1 MHQASAELPTNALL
15 VTSSCQE
22 YLSTNRPDL
31 MEALANATEVD
42 TGATLRRLGEF
53 ALFNTTLSYRN
64 NWRVGMDRGYIPLPF
79 RHQGLLWWFQVLNT
93 YLVRVSSASPGQR
106 SLWRSLTRHAGIG
119 KLEMFLQAR
128 RKMDIRPPPTVA
140 LPIGRARCGRGG
152 RRPCDRIGAG
162 WLPEVWFDVGLHIR
176 MGDACGSTAP
186 KRGQKARRC
195 SARPLQDAFELMSA
209 HQLRGLVFLATDSA
223 EIAHSAKAIGAE
235 HGFSV
240 LTLPIDRKQHEGLC
254 LSKGSGDL
262 NDAPMCGTEYVARTR
277 ARDLAM
283 LTDTLLDALLLSRS
297 TVLVGSM
304 MSNFPRLALQ
314 LRVQMPVGEPVQVH
328 RYIPLDGRKWCT
340 RSSCRMNYT
349 DTYGTAR

>member
-31 MEALANATEVD
+31 MEALANATEMD

-162 WLPEVWFDVGLHIR
+162 WLPEAKTTSASEDHVR
-176 MGDACGSTAP
+176 QRRPAP
-186 KRGQKARRC
+186 KR
-195 SARPLQDAFELMSA
+195 ARPA
-209 HQLRGLVFLATDSA
+209 
-223 EIAHSAKAIGAE
+223 
-235 HGFSV
+235 
-240 LTLPIDRKQHEGLC
+240 
-254 LSKGSGDL
+254 
-262 NDAPMCGTEYVARTR
+262 
-277 ARDLAM
+277 
-283 LTDTLLDALLLSRS
+283 
-297 TVLVGSM
+297 VLVCTMAKRKPKPKAPASSSAASLHTRREEASVKAPATTVESHSSAPPLAGSVIYM
-304 MSNFPRLALQ
+304 NMYYIALCSKFYYK
-314 LRVQMPVGEPVQVH
+314 VIQV
-328 RYIPLDGRKWCT
+328 
-340 RSSCRMNYT
+340 
-349 DTYGTAR
+349 